1 MIKIFLCDDEAA
13 ILNRI
18 KELIEKERQTLAN
31 ELEMLKNLE
40 G

>member
-1 MIKIFLCDDEAA
+1 MIKIFLCDDETV

-18 KELIEKERQTLAN
+18 KELIEN
-31 ELEMLKNLE
+31 EIIIHAYDFCLD

>member
-1 MIKIFLCDDEAA
+1 MIKIFLCDDETV